1 MFEASVSAYF
11 KCQIKISNFMDSP
24 GKLQLSEGR
33 PKNALR
39 GKEMMAQGRKY
50 TRDKPD
56 NKPSF
61 YPDTQHVSEQPS
73 KRHAVQLTPCT
84 LR

>member
-39 GKEMMAQGRKY
+39 GKEMMARGENILEISQATNHPLPRY
-50 TRDKPD
+50 AA
-56 NKPSF
+56 
-61 YPDTQHVSEQPS
+61 H
-73 KRHAVQLTPCT
+73 L
-84 LR
+84 